1 MEFEEKTTSSRLIY
15 DGRIMQVYCDDVALS
30 DGSPSKR
37 EYIRHSGGA
46 GVLALDDE
54 GYVYLVSQF
63 RYPYREEVLEI
74 PAGKREQGEDPL
86 DCAVRELEEEVGFK
100 ADKVELLALVYPTP
114 AYTALDTFEQGERRE
129 DSYPQNSTDAIVDAM
144 LENGGTHIFVGHD
157 HSNNFIAGYK
167 GMKLCY
173 ATKSSY
179 NCYYSSGMTG
189 GVVLTVDKDNNVK
202 EEIVY
207 F

>member
-15 DGRIMQVYCDDVALS
+15 DGRIMQVYCDDVALP

-114 AYTALDTFEQGERRE
+114 AYTDERLYVYLATGLTKTHAHLDEGEFLRVKKLKFEEALALA
-129 DSYPQNSTDAIVDAM
+129 DSGAI
-144 LENGGTHIFVGHD
+144 HD
-157 HSNNFIAGYK
+157 SKTLVALYRAAYMRTRF
-167 GMKLCY
+167 
-173 ATKSSY
+173 
-179 NCYYSSGMTG
+179 
-189 GVVLTVDKDNNVK
+189 
-202 EEIVY
+202 
-207 F
+207 

>member
-15 DGRIMQVYCDDVALS
+15 DGRIMQVYCDDVALP

-54 GYVYLVSQF
+54 GCVYLVSQF

-100 ADKVELLALVYPTP
+100 ADKVELLALVYPKGFTSISPP
-114 AYTALDTFEQGERRE
+114 A
-129 DSYPQNSTDAIVDAM
+129 
-144 LENGGTHIFVGHD
+144 
-157 HSNNFIAGYK
+157 
-167 GMKLCY
+167 
-173 ATKSSY
+173 
-179 NCYYSSGMTG
+179 
-189 GVVLTVDKDNNVK
+189 
-202 EEIVY
+202 
-207 F
+207 